1 MGIHC
6 HQSCDTM
13 CKRKLNW
20 EKNPLYNRVAVLM
33 KSWIQQCQHKE
44 NVKVKSE
51 RQIPQWTS
59 ISKIRVEMLFTC
71 IINM

>member
-6 HQSCDTM
+6 HQSYDTM
-13 CKRKLNW
+13 CKRKL
-20 EKNPLYNRVAVLM
+20 EKKNPLYNRVALLM

-51 RQIPQWTS
+51 RQTPQWTS

-71 IINM
+71 III